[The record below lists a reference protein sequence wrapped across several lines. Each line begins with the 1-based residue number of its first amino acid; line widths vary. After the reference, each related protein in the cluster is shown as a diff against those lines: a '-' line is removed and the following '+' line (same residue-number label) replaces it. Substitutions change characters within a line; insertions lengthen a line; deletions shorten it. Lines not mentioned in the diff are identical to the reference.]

1 MLHYSLGD
9 SKNKRML
16 KYYIIYSFNLA
27 GMDEWH
33 FTIVIKGVKKVRQ
46 YHSYKNVMFLF
57 CTSCL
62 LNKTQWGEKILIS
75 VQKRFQAYLKL
86 SASGFFKTIISGL
99 QASASMQRWNKN
111 NTVIR
116 LDLVIK
122 FSLKENKSQ
131 NEKC

>member
-1 MLHYSLGD
+1 
-9 SKNKRML
+9 ML
-16 KYYIIYSFNLA
+16 KYYIIYSFNLV
-27 GMDEWH
+27 GMDEWN
-33 FTIVIKGVKKVRQ
+33 FTIVIKVVKKDEQ
-46 YHSYKNVMFLF
+46 YHSYKKSNVVSFLYFLF
-57 CTSCL
+57 GQQ
-62 LNKTQWGEKILIS
+62 TQWGEKILIS

-86 SASGFFKTIISGL
+86 SASRFFKTIISVL